1 MEEQDIK
8 YDTAMAF
15 ADAEKGEK
23 RWALML
29 FYTEMEMGVSNNPNK
44 WVNTANIY
52 YDKGI
57 DALNAYAN
65 TRCPASQL
73 VDGETTE
80 ELTREMEDMIEHYK
94 DEKWLEEN
102 LYPYM

>member
-1 MEEQDIK
+1 MRGVEEDVK
-8 YDTAMAF
+8 RVFEDGTP
-15 ADAEKGEK
+15 GK

-29 FYTEMEMGVSNNPNK
+29 FFTELEMGISNTPNK
-44 WVNTANIY
+44 WTNVSNIFFSN
-52 YDKGI
+52 GV
-57 DALNAYAN
+57 DALEAYAN

-73 VDGETTE
+73 VDGETPE
-80 ELTREMEDMIEHYK
+80 DLEREMNDMVENYK